1 MEQGGFTMSVFKRMV
16 AVVAALALVLSFAL
30 VGCTDNNGNNDAA
43 NNTPAAGGGGDSAT
57 TATELIE
64 FEATSD
70 ALAAMQAGNVEAV
83 VFDEPVAIEH
93 VNSTYTDA
101 EIVEVIP
108 TGEQYGF
115 AVAKENPELFA
126 AVNQA
131 LVDLKADGTFD
142 ALFAKWFPGVSV
154 PALRPA
160 SGVAV
165 APTPAADLKLVT
177 SGVLTVGSDCDYP
190 PFIAMEGEQPVGFE
204 YELMQEV
211 GAKMGLEVVYLS
223 PQNFNSIIA
232 SVAAATK
239 MDIGVSSFTINE
251 ERLELVDFCI
261 PYFDSNQAVV
271 ALKSKGFTSAEDLR
285 GKKVAS
291 QSGTTGSDWVRE
303 NLM

>member
-1 MEQGGFTMSVFKRMV
+1 MI
-16 AVVAALALVLSFAL
+16 AVAAVLVLALSLAL
-30 VGCTDNNGNNDAA
+30 VGCTNNNSNDNNGA
-43 NNTPAAGGGGDSAT
+43 NNTPAAGGGGGT
-57 TATELIE
+57 TEPKTELVE

-83 VFDEPVAIEH
+83 VFDEPVAIEQ
-93 VNSTYTDA
+93 VKTTYTDA
-101 EIVEVIP
+101 EIVEIIP

-115 AVAKENPELFA
+115 AVAKENPELLA

-142 ALFAKWFPGVSV
+142 TLFAKWFPGVSI
-154 PALRPA
+154 PALKPA
-160 SGVAV
+160 SNVPV
-165 APTPAADLKLVT
+165 APTPAADLNLIT
-177 SGVLTVGSDCDYP
+177 PGVLTVGSDCDYP

-204 YELMQEV
+204 YELMQAV
-211 GAKMGLEVVYLS
+211 GSKMGLEVGYLS

-239 MDIGVSSFTINE
+239 MDIGVSSFTIND
-251 ERLELVDFCI
+251 ERLELVDFCT

-271 ALKSKGFTSAEDLR
+271 ALKSKGFTSADDLK
-285 GKKVAS
+285 GKKIAS

>member
-1 MEQGGFTMSVFKRMV
+1 MSVTKRLV
-16 AVVAALALVLSFAL
+16 SAVAAAALMASMAL
-30 VGCTDNNGNNDAA
+30 TGC
-43 NNTPAAGGGGDSAT
+43 AGGGNAPTAGGDAGTGGSGGA
-57 TATELIE
+57 ATELVE
-64 FEATSD
+64 FDATSD
-70 ALAAMQAGNVEAV
+70 ALAALQAGNVEAV
-83 VFDEPVAIEH
+83 VFDEPVAIEQ
-93 VNSTYTDA
+93 VGTTYTDA

-115 AVAKENPELFA
+115 AVAKENPELNA

-131 LVDLKADGTFD
+131 LVDLKADGSFD
-142 ALFAKWFPGVSV
+142 TLFEKWFPGVSI
-154 PALRPA
+154 PALTPSA
-160 SGVAV
+160 DAPV
-165 APTPAADLKLVT
+165 APTPAADLHLVT
-177 SGVLTVGSDCDYP
+177 PGVLTVGSDCDYP
-190 PFIAMEGEQPVGFE
+190 PFIAMEGETPVGFE

-211 GAKMGLEVVYLS
+211 GAKLGLEVVYLS
-223 PQNFNSIIA
+223 PQNFSSIVA

-239 MDIGVSSFTINE
+239 MDIGVSSFTIND

-271 ALKSKGFTSAEDLR
+271 ALKSKGYTSAEDLR

>member
-1 MEQGGFTMSVFKRMV
+1 MMSLSKKLFSVMV
-16 AVVAALALVLSFAL
+16 ALVLAL
-30 VGCTDNNGNNDAA
+30 SMVLIGCTNSNT
-43 NNTPAAGGGGDSAT
+43 NTPATDGGDKPAEQA
-57 TATELIE
+57 ATELVE

-83 VFDEPVAIEH
+83 VFDEPVAAWQVEE
-93 VNSTYTDA
+93 TYSDA

-115 AVAKENPELFA
+115 AVSKDNPELSA

-142 ALFAKWFPGVSV
+142 TLYGKWFPGVSI
-154 PALRPA
+154 PTLKPA
-160 SGVAV
+160 STAAV
-165 APTPAADLKLVT
+165 AATPAADLKLIT
-177 SGVLTVGSDCDYP
+177 PGVLTIGSDCDYP
-190 PFIAMEGEQPVGFE
+190 PFIAMEGENPVGFE
-204 YELMQEV
+204 YELMQAV
-211 GAKMGLEVVYLS
+211 GAKLGLEIVYLS
-223 PQNFNSIIA
+223 PQNFNTIIA

-239 MDIGVSSFTINE
+239 MDIGVSSFTIND

-261 PYFDSNQAVV
+261 PYTDSNQAVV
-271 ALKSKGFTSAEDLR
+271 ALKSKGYTSAEDLR
-285 GKKVAS
+285 GMKVAA

>member
-1 MEQGGFTMSVFKRMV
+1 MMSLSRKLFSVMV
-16 AVVAALALVLSFAL
+16 ALVLALSVAL
-30 VGCTDNNGNNDAA
+30 VGCSQND
-43 NNTPAAGGGGDSAT
+43 TPATDGGDTPAEQGV
-57 TATELIE
+57 TELIE
-64 FEATSD
+64 FGATSD

-93 VNSTYTDA
+93 VTTTYTDA
-101 EIVEVIP
+101 EIIEVIP

-115 AVAKENPELFA
+115 AVSKDNPALSA

-142 ALFAKWFPGVSV
+142 ALFAQWFPGVSI
-154 PALRPA
+154 PTLKPSSTA
-160 SGVAV
+160 AV
-165 APTPAADLKLVT
+165 AATPAADLNLVT
-177 SGVLTVGSDCDYP
+177 PGVLTIGSDCDYP
-190 PFIAMEGEQPVGFE
+190 PFIALEGETPVGFE

-211 GAKMGLEVVYLS
+211 GAKLGLEVVYLS
-223 PQNFNSIIA
+223 PQNFDTIIA

-239 MDIGVSSFTINE
+239 MDIGVSSFTIND

-261 PYFDSNQAVV
+261 PYYDSNQAVV
-271 ALKSKGFTSAEDLR
+271 ALKSKGYTSAEDLR